1 MRPFYLLLLKEV
13 KGGCAIDC
21 SDFPLSI
28 RAGAITFLVNH
39 DLSDFF
45 IDLSTEVNRAI
56 ALLFLIAL
64 RQ

>member
-1 MRPFYLLLLKEV
+1 MSYDV
-13 KGGCAIDC
+13 
-21 SDFPLSI
+21 SLSF

-56 ALLFLIAL
+56 ALLLYPTKL
-64 RQ
+64 GTRLVGGNQEE